1 MWFRVGTQDVQ
12 CLARGRAA
20 FKIQCGGFCTECDG
34 GGSRKTAA
42 LTDCSRE
49 KRGGDDKSE
58 GSPVISL
65 PDPAESSFSVCVCA
79 CQLMLYYAFVR
90 ISLHGRLCASKTCY
104 LLVSAGWFLDWMT
117 GDWPDDKKSD
127 QLSDCFTRSTTDWQL
142 DCLVFSLV
150 WRLMY
155 CLY

>member
-1 MWFRVGTQDVQ
+1 MFSALLEDALRLKSSVEVSA
-12 CLARGRAA
+12 LNAMAA
-20 FKIQCGGFCTECDG
+20 AAERLQLWL
-34 GGSRKTAA
+34 TAA
-42 LTDCSRE
+42 ERREEAMIKVRDHPSSHSLTQQ
-49 KRGGDDKSE
+49 KAA
-58 GSPVISL
+58 L
-65 PDPAESSFSVCVCA
+65 VCA